1 MNVPDAPQPVTM
13 TEAVIPVAALIGLVG
28 LSYFLFGDAGAAGP
42 NQVALVVA
50 TMIAVVVGRRR
61 GHSLAALGDAAIK
74 SVSTGIGAIFILFAV
89 GALVGTWAMSGTI
102 VAMVYYGLQLLSPN
116 YFYVTAAAICGL
128 VAISI
133 GSSWTVAGTIGIGL
147 MGIAD
152 NMGLNPAI
160 AAGAVISGA
169 YFGDKSSPLSD
180 SANLAAASAGVE
192 LYTHIRETLLTSAIT
207 MAIVLGLFLMLGQPG
222 DFDASNKIE
231 AMQQAFHISPI
242 LFTPLVLV
250 IVLAFFKMPAFTAI
264 FLGAVAG
271 GVLAV
276 IVAPERVIAFADAG
290 KGVPQWLALL
300 KGVWLA
306 LASGYTSK
314 TGIAAVDVLVT
325 RGGMDSML
333 NTIWLIFSAL
343 AFGGVVEK
351 CGILD
356 RLLEPVIRKAK
367 AAGTLVASLVAS
379 IIATN
384 IVTADQ
390 YIAIVLPGR
399 MFKNAF
405 ASRGLAPVVLSRAVG
420 DTATP
425 TSALIPW
432 NSCGAYMAATLGVAT
447 LSYAPYAFFSLL
459 SPLLTVALAYAGI
472 RMHRLPAASAASS
485 SDAAEATPGQ
495 VERPRE

>member
-1 MNVPDAPQPVTM
+1 MNRPTTAQPLTLV
-13 TEAVIPVAALIGLVG
+13 EAIIPVASLIVLVG
-28 LSYFLFGDAGAAGP
+28 LSYFLFGDAGAGGP

-50 TMIAVVVGRRR
+50 TMIAVFIGWRH
-61 GHSLAALGDAAIK
+61 GHSLESLGEAASK

-89 GALVGTWAMSGTI
+89 GALIGTWAMSGTL

-116 YFYVTAAAICGL
+116 YFYVTACAICGI
-128 VAISI
+128 VSASI
-133 GSSWTVAGTIGIGL
+133 GSSWTVAGTIGIGF
-147 MGIAD
+147 MGIAA

-160 AAGAVISGA
+160 AAGAIISGA

-180 SANLAAASAGVE
+180 SANLAAAAAGVP
-192 LYTHIRETLLTSAIT
+192 LYTHLRETLITSSVAVAIS
-207 MAIVLGLFLMLGQPG
+207 LGIFFMLGRPG
-222 DFDASNKIE
+222 DFDASAKI
-231 AMQQAFHISPI
+231 AGIQGAFNISPV
-242 LFTPLVLV
+242 LFLPLVV
-250 IVLAFFKMPAFTAI
+250 VVALAAFRIPPFTSI
-264 FLGAVAG
+264 FLGALAG

-276 IVAPERVIAFADAG
+276 FIEPARVIAFADPDG
-290 KGVPQWLALL
+290 GLPRIVALL

-306 LASGYTSK
+306 LASGYKSS
-314 TGIAAVDVLVT
+314 TGIATLDLLAS

-333 NTIWLIFSAL
+333 NTIWLIITAL

-351 CGILD
+351 AGVLE
-356 RLLEPVIRKAK
+356 RLIAPVIEKAK
-367 AAGTLVASLVAS
+367 SDAALVLSLVSS

-399 MFKNAF
+399 MFKGAF
-405 ASRGLAPVVLSRAVG
+405 EQRGLAPAVLSRTVG

-447 LSYAPYAFFSLL
+447 WSYAPFAFFCFI
-459 SPLLTVALAYAGI
+459 SPALTVVIAYAGI
-472 RMHRLPAASAASS
+472 RMLRIAAVPGQAPAEPAAP
-485 SDAAEATPGQ
+485 ATARH
-495 VERPRE
+495 E